1 MNTIGSKISDSSS
14 NVSSSRGTSA
24 GLSAGGAQAITTAGA
39 VRQAAPIN
47 GNMILAQ
54 MQPGSTFSG
63 DIIDVRGS
71 AIKLLLSGEKTL
83 NAAATDAKNLNI
95 GDHIT
100 FNVTSNN
107 GSTVVIKP
115 VKVNS
120 YNTNVLLKSLEAA
133 ELPVTERNIEIIK
146 AMMKHEMSIDKKSVT
161 DMMKKIEGF
170 KIENP
175 ENIVSMDKH
184 GIPLTQENV
193 DQFAAYKNYEHRI
206 MAQAESMASELPDM
220 LNDMVSR
227 GDETKAVSVAK
238 ELITILND
246 KLLNPDI
253 VSNDIDKQGTTA
265 NINMSEAAVSS
276 QNATENMSAADV
288 DFLKNMG
295 LMEQEDMVY
304 TPEYSRYESK
314 VNLSFQQ
321 VMNNLNTLTGNELK
335 AFIQSDDFKE
345 FIRDRVERSFELDA
359 EKMSEEGDESK
370 KTVKKLYENL
380 DNKTENILAVL
391 EKAGEST
398 SKLAQTA
405 GNIRNNM
412 QFMQDLNQMASYI
425 QLPIKFNESKA
436 HGDLYVFNRKKGM
449 PVDKDVVTAF
459 LHLDM
464 DNLGATDVHV
474 TMEKNFVSIKFALD
488 DVESIAIVDEHL
500 PELADKLEKKGY
512 TTSFTVEQT
521 EEGTAKTPFDKVLET
536 DKPQISIKR
545 YSFDVRA

>member
-1 MNTIGSKISDSSS
+1 MNTIGGKVPDGSS
-14 NVSSSRGTSA
+14 NVSNTRGTST
-24 GLSAGGAQAITTAGA
+24 GLNAGGGQTITNAGA

-54 MQPGSTFSG
+54 MQPGSTFAG

-83 NAAATDAKNLNI
+83 NATASEAKNLNI

-115 VKVNS
+115 TKVNS

-133 ELPVTERNIEIIK
+133 ELPATDRNIEIIK

-161 DMMKKIEGF
+161 DMMRKIEGF
-170 KIENP
+170 KTDSP
-175 ENIVSMDKH
+175 ENIVAMEKH

-206 MAQAESMASELPDM
+206 MAQAESVATDM
-220 LNDMVSR
+220 PEMLQEMVAT
-227 GDETKAVSVAK
+227 GDETQAVAVAK
-238 ELITILND
+238 ELVNILND
-246 KLLNPDI
+246 SLLTP
-253 VSNDIDKQGTTA
+253 
-265 NINMSEAAVSS
+265 EAAS
-276 QNATENMSAADV
+276 QPGMEATAFEADMDMSAQAQVVADNPENMSDADV
-288 DFLKNMG
+288 EFLKSMG
-295 LMEQEDMVY
+295 LMEQDATY
-304 TPEYSRYESK
+304 TPEYTKAERRDVMSYE
-314 VNLSFQQ
+314 Q
-321 VMNNLNTLTGNELK
+321 VMNKFDSLTGDELK
-335 AFIQSDDFKE
+335 EFLKSDEFKD

-359 EKMSEEGDESK
+359 EKLAEEGDDSK

-380 DNKTENILAVL
+380 DHKTEAMLTVL

-412 QFMQDLNQMASYI
+412 QFMQDLNQMASYV

-464 DNLGATDVHV
+464 DNLGATDIHV

-488 DVESIAIVDEHL
+488 DMESINIVDEHL
-500 PELADKLEKKGY
+500 PELATRLESKGY
-512 TTSFTVEQT
+512 TTTFTVGQN
-521 EEGTAKTPFDKVLET
+521 EGAEGQTPFDKVLET

>member
-1 MNTIGSKISDSSS
+1 MNTIGGKVSDGSS
-14 NVSSSRGTSA
+14 NVSNTRGTST
-24 GLSAGGAQAITTAGA
+24 GLNAGGGQTITNAGA

-54 MQPGSTFSG
+54 MQPGSTFAG

-83 NAAATDAKNLNI
+83 NATASEAKNLNI

-115 VKVNS
+115 TKVNS

-133 ELPVTERNIEIIK
+133 ELPATDRNIEIIK

-161 DMMKKIEGF
+161 DMMRKIEGF
-170 KIENP
+170 KTDSP
-175 ENIVSMDKH
+175 ENIVAMEKH

-206 MAQAESMASELPDM
+206 MAQAESVATDM
-220 LNDMVSR
+220 PEMLQEMVAT
-227 GDETKAVSVAK
+227 GDETQAVAVAK
-238 ELITILND
+238 ELVNILND
-246 KLLNPDI
+246 SLLTP
-253 VSNDIDKQGTTA
+253 
-265 NINMSEAAVSS
+265 EAAS
-276 QNATENMSAADV
+276 QPGMEATAMEADMDMSTQAQTVADNPENMSDADV
-288 DFLKNMG
+288 EFLKSMG
-295 LMEQEDMVY
+295 LMEQDAIY
-304 TPEYSRYESK
+304 TPEYTKAERRDIMSYE
-314 VNLSFQQ
+314 Q
-321 VMNNLNTLTGNELK
+321 VMNKFDSLTGDELK
-335 AFIQSDDFKE
+335 DFLKSDEFKD

-359 EKMSEEGDESK
+359 AKLAEEGDDSK

-380 DNKTENILAVL
+380 DHKTEAMQTVL

-412 QFMQDLNQMASYI
+412 QFMQDLNQMASYV

-464 DNLGATDVHV
+464 DNLGATDIHV

-488 DVESIAIVDEHL
+488 DMESINIVDEHL
-500 PELADKLEKKGY
+500 PELATRLESKGY
-512 TTSFTVEQT
+512 ATTFTVEQN
-521 EEGTAKTPFDKVLET
+521 EDAEGQTPFDKVLET